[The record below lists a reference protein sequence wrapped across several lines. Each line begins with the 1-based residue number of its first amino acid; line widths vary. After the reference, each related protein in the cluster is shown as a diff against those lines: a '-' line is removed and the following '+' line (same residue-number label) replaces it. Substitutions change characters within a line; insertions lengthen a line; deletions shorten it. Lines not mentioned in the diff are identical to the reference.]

1 MRYWLLLLLV
11 PALGG
16 CAMDDEF
23 EAPPPPAM
31 YGAPNAC
38 SGSARPTSPM
48 YAMPQTQEP
57 PR

>member
-1 MRYWLLLLLV
+1 MRYLLSLLFVPTLV
-11 PALGG
+11 G
-16 CAMDDEF
+16 CVMDDDF

-31 YGAPNAC
+31 YGPPNAC